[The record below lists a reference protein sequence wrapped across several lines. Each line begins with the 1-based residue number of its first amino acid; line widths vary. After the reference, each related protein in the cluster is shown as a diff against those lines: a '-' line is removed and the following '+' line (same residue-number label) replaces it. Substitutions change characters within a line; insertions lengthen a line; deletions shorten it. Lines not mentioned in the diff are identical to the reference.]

1 MERDEA
7 PMRDDLVNTDKV
19 TILEGDPVSDF
30 WLKGAVNRYPGYTF
44 QAKVYDIGSVFGIG
58 QGRISKLQVWRGNR
72 VVMNYDRG
80 WDEKPARRRDRK
92 VLREILAGFP
102 DRQRDKAEN
111 EPPAPKEKSRRR
123 FVFGKTHS
131 SGRARDDDDYER

>member
-1 MERDEA
+1 MSDE
-7 PMRDDLVNTDKV
+7 LVDKDKV

-44 QAKVYDIGSVFGIG
+44 QAKVYDVGSVFGIG
-58 QGRISKLQVWRGNR
+58 QGRISKLQVWRGDQP
-72 VVMNYDRG
+72 VMHYDRG

-102 DRQRDKAEN
+102 DRQVAAGILATLCKA
-111 EPPAPKEKSRRR
+111 R
-123 FVFGKTHS
+123 S
-131 SGRARDDDDYER
+131 SYRTRDDDDYER

>member
-1 MERDEA
+1 MSDE
-7 PMRDDLVNTDKV
+7 LVDKDKV

-44 QAKVYDIGSVFGIG
+44 QAKVYDVGSVFGIG
-58 QGRISKLQVWRGNR
+58 QGRISKLQVWRGDQP
-72 VVMNYDRG
+72 VMHYDRG

-102 DRQRDKAEN
+102 DRQVEKTNN
-111 EPPAPKEKSRRR
+111 EAKVERRESWR
-123 FVFGKTHS
+123 RLAFGKARS
-131 SGRARDDDDYER
+131 SYRTRDDDDYER

>member
-1 MERDEA
+1 MSDE
-7 PMRDDLVNTDKV
+7 LVNADKV

-44 QAKVYDIGSVFGIG
+44 QAKVYDFGSVFGIE
-58 QGRISKLQVWRGNR
+58 QGRISKLQVWRDDR
-72 VVMNYDRG
+72 SVMHYDRG

-102 DRQRDKAEN
+102 DRQSDKDHDG
-111 EPPAPKEKSRRR
+111 APEKNPRRR
-123 FVFGKTHS
+123 FAFGKTRA
-131 SGRARDDDDYER
+131 SGRARNDDDHER

>member
-1 MERDEA
+1 MSDE
-7 PMRDDLVNTDKV
+7 LVNKDKV

-44 QAKVYDIGSVFGIG
+44 QAKVYDAGSVFGIG
-58 QGRISKLQVWRGNR
+58 QGRISKLQVWRGDQP
-72 VVMNYDRG
+72 VMHYDRG

-102 DRQRDKAEN
+102 DRQAEKTNN
-111 EPPAPKEKSRRR
+111 EAPAPQRESRRHLA
-123 FVFGKTHS
+123 FGKVRLSNRT
-131 SGRARDDDDYER
+131 RDDADYER